1 MFIACGGTVE
11 IWKSYPV
18 MLPSRQGSV
27 SGHPYLC
34 CIPPPTLSLP
44 FRISDP
50 YIQGMVSV
58 MLAGG
63 YKYGSRQAGSRRV
76 ILLET
81 LNQQPA

>member
-1 MFIACGGTVE
+1 MSIACGGTVE

-27 SGHPYLC
+27 SGHSYSRCTPHPLLT
-34 CIPPPTLSLP
+34 PPSLP

-50 YIQGMVSV
+50 YIQGMDSV

-63 YKYGSRQAGSRRV
+63 YKYGSKQAGSRRA

-81 LNQQPA
+81 